1 MVSPWSVP
9 VMVPWD
15 VPMVSPWSIPVVS
28 PWGIPMMVLE
38 VSRWCFL
45 GVSRRYNLRSRV
57 GVLLHLL

>member
-1 MVSPWSVP
+1 
-9 VMVPWD
+9 MVPWD

-45 GVSRRYNLRSRV
+45 GVSQRYNLRSRV